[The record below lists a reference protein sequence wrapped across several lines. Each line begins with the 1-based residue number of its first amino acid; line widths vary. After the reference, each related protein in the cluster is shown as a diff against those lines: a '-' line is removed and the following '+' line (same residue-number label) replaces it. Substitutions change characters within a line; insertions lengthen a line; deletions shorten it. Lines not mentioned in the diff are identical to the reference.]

1 MEERSQTIQ
10 TFFEE
15 YERHFNDSL
24 NDQIADI
31 EEIMSE
37 SFAECFV
44 ESSPVG
50 VMCGKNDD
58 NFIRNILKGIEFY
71 KSIGSKS
78 MHITDTQIES
88 LDNYHDMVKVQWQYA
103 YEKNQNTGTIDFQVI
118 YFLRTVEDEM
128 KIFAYIAGDEQ
139 KALQE
144 RGLVAGQ

>member
-10 TFFEE
+10 TFFEA

-24 NDQIADI
+24 NEQIADI
-31 EEIMSE
+31 EEIMSA
-37 SFAECFV
+37 SFSECFE
-44 ESSPVG
+44 ESSPLG
-50 VMCGKNDD
+50 VNCGRNVDSFLK
-58 NFIRNILKGIEFY
+58 NILKGIEFY

-88 LDNYHDMVKVQWQYA
+88 LDNYHDMVKVQWHYA
-103 YEKNQNTGTIDFQVI
+103 YQKNHNAGTVDFQVI
-118 YFLRTVEDEM
+118 YFLRTVEEEM

-144 RGLVAGQ
+144 RGLMPG